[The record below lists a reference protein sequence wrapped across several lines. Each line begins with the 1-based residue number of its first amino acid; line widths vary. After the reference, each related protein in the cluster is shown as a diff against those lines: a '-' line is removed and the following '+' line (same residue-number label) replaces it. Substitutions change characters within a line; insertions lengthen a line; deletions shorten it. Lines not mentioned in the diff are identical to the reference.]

1 METAIKSTHRNTS
14 HSEKRQVSAFWDSM
28 EFSRFGIIAI
38 LVVFIGCTGGIA
50 ASFGAGDSLIKLA
63 MIAFP
68 SIISLA
74 LILAVAP
81 MRVIFYVSLIAVL
94 MDILTFIF

>member
-1 METAIKSTHRNTS
+1 METTVKSTYGTTS
-14 HSEKRQVSAFWDSM
+14 HSENKMVSSIWDSM
-28 EFSRFGIIAI
+28 EFNRFGIISI
-38 LVVFIGCTGGIA
+38 LVVLIGCTGGIA

-81 MRVIFYVSLIAVL
+81 MRVITYMAALAIT
-94 MDILTFIF
+94 MDILVFAF

>member
-1 METAIKSTHRNTS
+1 METTIKSTHNNASFQENKTLS
-14 HSEKRQVSAFWDSM
+14 GMWNAM
-28 EFSRFGIIAI
+28 EFSRFGIISI
-38 LVVFIGCTGGIA
+38 LVVLIGCIGGIA
-50 ASFGAGDSLIKLA
+50 ASFGAGDNLLKLA

-81 MRVIFYVSLIAVL
+81 MRVIFYMALIAFT
-94 MDILTFIF
+94 MDGLIFLF